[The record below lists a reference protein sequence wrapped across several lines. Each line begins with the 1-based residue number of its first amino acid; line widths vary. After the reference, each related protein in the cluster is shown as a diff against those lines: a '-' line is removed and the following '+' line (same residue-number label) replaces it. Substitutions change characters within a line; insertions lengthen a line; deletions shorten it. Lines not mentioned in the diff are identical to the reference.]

1 MKIRYDRDL
10 PVFKP
15 IIREVKLFKVGKAS
29 DIGRNGLNVIV
40 FEWQNSDGRA
50 VSEKLDRYLGGLD
63 RLEDVVEVQL
73 AQAEGLGPM
82 S

>member
-1 MKIRYDRDL
+1 
-10 PVFKP
+10 
-15 IIREVKLFKVGKAS
+15 
-29 DIGRNGLNVIV
+29 
-40 FEWQNSDGRA
+40 